1 MPGTDGLLAASR
13 ALSEGRAPA
22 IEVAPDAAAFI
33 DAEALRDEMLRAE
46 GILQSELEPAERIAV
61 SLERDPEDEDAPP
74 SLVLHV
80 WTSMGIE
87 AFRAARKRAYRKLD
101 RAGCERLCLHL
112 AIVKAS
118 PEKQEAAD
126 AAITDHFYPLL
137 RAVFDLA
144 AGEVF
149 EDGMETAFSEALIEC
164 LEAGGPSVV
173 HALRKL
179 LDQGYAG
186 PEVGGEALRWLGCV
200 SQPGTRDVRRLALE
214 HYLRS
219 DSVYL
224 RDGAAI
230 GLSEIDD
237 PAALPAIESAIS
249 NEANPLMLKLFKL
262 LREQL
267 EATKRCRTSP
277 E

>member
-1 MPGTDGLLAASR
+1 MPGTDGLLAASH
-13 ALSEGRAPA
+13 ALSEERAPA
-22 IEVAPDAAAFI
+22 IELAPDAAAFI

-61 SLERDPEDEDAPP
+61 SLERDPEEEDAQP

-80 WTSMGIE
+80 ATSLGIE
-87 AFRAARKRAYRKLD
+87 GFRAARKRAYRKLD
-101 RAGCERLCLHL
+101 RAGCQRLCLHL

-118 PEKQEAAD
+118 PDKQEAAD

-137 RAVFDLA
+137 RAVFDLGV
-144 AGEVF
+144 GEVF
-149 EDGMETAFSEALIEC
+149 EDGMETVFSEALIEC
-164 LEAGGPSVV
+164 LEAGGPSAV

-186 PEVGGEALRWLGCV
+186 HEVGGEALRWLGCV

-219 DSVYL
+219 DSAYL

-267 EATKRCRTSP
+267 EATKRCRT
-277 E
+277 